1 MNISP
6 KVALIIDCPECG
18 KESVFLSDSLL
29 NLDQTLTWACGHQ
42 HKNDHEFQSLAKF
55 YTEEIVEATKKLAEN
70 KKNIEGMMGTKFP
83 SEISIDGERHD

>member
-29 NLDQTLTWACGHQ
+29 NLDQTLTWVCGHQ
-42 HKNDHEFQSLAKF
+42 QKNDHEFQSLAKF

-70 KKNIEGMMGTKFP
+70 KKSVEAAMNTKFP
-83 SEISIDGERHD
+83 APSSLSP